1 MATAR
6 RDALAR
12 GGVERGARRA
22 VPAAGGATQLDRL
35 VPQGAGGQGREG
47 HRRRAERR
55 GLDDRRGVRVPQ
67 GDDDPDRSHG
77 RPYSGRARGAAG
89 AARGVG
95 VVTHRVVVADRVA
108 EGGLQLLAATPDV
121 EVASFAGKPREELE
135 RALAGAHA
143 LIVRSETRVTAELL
157 MRAPHLRVI
166 ARAGTGVDNI
176 DVPAA
181 TRRGIAVMNAPGAN
195 TVSAAEHAMGLLLAL
210 VRHIPWAAEAMRRGE
225 WDRKRFEGTELR
237 GKTIGIVGLG
247 RIGGHVAQVA
257 RAFGM
262 QLVGHD
268 PYLAPGRAAELQV
281 KLLPLDQLLRQADV
295 VTLHVAYTEQTHH
308 LINTERLQLMKPTA
322 VLINTARGELV
333 DEQAVAEAIK
343 TKRIAGAAIDVF
355 AVEPLPADSVLRQLP
370 GVILT
375 PHLAASTAEAQE
387 RVSLE
392 VCGAVREA
400 LVAGDLSFAINVP
413 GISGDLLRRLG
424 PLLDLARRLGRLA
437 LALVD
442 GPVQSVEVAY
452 GGKDEAAPRPVQV
465 AAVEG
470 LLSAMRVE
478 PVSLVNALLIAE
490 ERGIQH
496 ARKSGTPEPG
506 FETTVGVKL
515 ATERGRVRVTG
526 ALVGD
531 SHGRVIRIDDY
542 HVDVA
547 PEGWMLVIRN
557 RDVPGVI
564 GRVGTLLGQ
573 AGINIGSY
581 HQARRAA
588 PGTDA
593 LAAITV
599 DQPLT
604 NGVLE
609 HLGRAPDVLD
619 VRLVYFGE

>member
-1 MATAR
+1 MERAAGRAVRTAR
-6 RDALAR
+6 RT
-12 GGVERGARRA
+12 
-22 VPAAGGATQLDRL
+22 TQLDRVL
-35 VPQGAGGQGREG
+35 PEAARWHGLEDGRGRAQGG
-47 HRRRAERR
+47 
-55 GLDDRRGVRVPQ
+55 GLDDRCGVRVAQ
-67 GDDDPDRSHG
+67 GYHDPHRSHG
-77 RPYSGRARGAAG
+77 RPHGGGARGAARP
-89 AARGVG
+89 ARRAGR
-95 VVTHRVVVADRVA
+95 VTLRVVVADRVA
-108 EGGLQLLAATPDV
+108 EGGLQLLAATPDI
-121 EVASFAGKPREELE
+121 EVTSFAGKPREELE
-135 RALAGAHA
+135 RALGGADA
-143 LIVRSETRVTAELL
+143 LIVRSETRVTADLL
-157 MRAPHLRVI
+157 TRAPRLRVI

-237 GKTIGIVGLG
+237 GKTIGVVGLG
-247 RIGGHVAQVA
+247 RIGGHVGQLA

-262 QLVGHD
+262 QVVGHD
-268 PYLAPGRAAELQV
+268 PYLAPERAAELQV

-295 VTLHVAYTEQTHH
+295 VTLHVAHTEQTHH
-308 LINTERLQLMKPTA
+308 LINAERLRLMKPGA

-333 DEQAVAEAIK
+333 DEGALADAVRE
-343 TKRIAGAAIDVF
+343 KRIRGAAIDVF
-355 AVEPLPADSVLRQLP
+355 AVEPLPADSPLRQLDR
-370 GVILT
+370 VILT

-392 VCGAVREA
+392 VCTAVREA
-400 LVAGDLSFAINVP
+400 LLTGDLSFALNVP
-413 GISGDLLRRLG
+413 GLSGDLLRRLG

-442 GPVQSVEVAY
+442 GPVQAVEVAY
-452 GGKDEAAPRPVQV
+452 GGKDEAAPRPVLV

-470 LLSAMRVE
+470 LLSAMNVT

-496 ARKSGTPEPG
+496 ARKTGMPEPG

-515 ATERGRVRVTG
+515 ATAKSRVRVAG
-526 ALVGD
+526 ALVGN
-531 SHGRVIRIDDY
+531 SHGRVVRIDDY
-542 HVDVA
+542 HVDIA

-573 AGINIGSY
+573 SGINIGSY
-581 HQARRAA
+581 HQARRAT

-599 DQPLT
+599 DQALT
-604 NGVLE
+604 NGVLD
-609 HLGRAPDVLD
+609 HLGHAPDVLD
-619 VRLVYFGE
+619 VRLVHFGD

>member
-1 MATAR
+1 
-6 RDALAR
+6 
-12 GGVERGARRA
+12 
-22 VPAAGGATQLDRL
+22 
-35 VPQGAGGQGREG
+35 
-47 HRRRAERR
+47 
-55 GLDDRRGVRVPQ
+55 
-67 GDDDPDRSHG
+67 
-77 RPYSGRARGAAG
+77 
-89 AARGVG
+89 
-95 VVTHRVVVADRVA
+95 VTYRVVVADRLA
-108 EGGLQLLAATPDV
+108 EAGLKLLAATPEL
-121 EVASFAGKPREELE
+121 EVASVAGKPREQLE
-135 RALAGAHA
+135 PALAGAHA
-143 LIVRSETRVTAELL
+143 LIVRSETRVTADLL
-157 MRAPHLRVI
+157 TRAPNLLVI

-176 DVPAA
+176 DVHAA

-195 TVSAAEHAMGLLLAL
+195 TVSAAEHALGLLLGL
-210 VRHIPWAAEAMRRGE
+210 VRHIPWAAEAMRRGD

-247 RIGGHVAQVA
+247 RIGGHVAQIA

-262 QLVGHD
+262 QVLGHD
-268 PYLAPGRAAELQV
+268 PYLAPERAAELQV

-295 VTLHVAYTEQTHH
+295 VTLHVAHTEQTHH
-308 LINTERLQLMKPTA
+308 LINAERLKLMKPTA
-322 VLINTARGELV
+322 VLINTARGELL
-333 DEQAVAEAIK
+333 DETALAEAISA
-343 TKRIAGAAIDVF
+343 KRIGGAAIDVF
-355 AVEPLPADSVLRQLP
+355 AVEPLPADSPLRKLDR
-370 GVILT
+370 VILT

-392 VCGAVREA
+392 ICTAVRDA
-400 LVAGDLSFAINVP
+400 LLSSDLSFAINVP

-442 GPVQSVEVAY
+442 GPVTSVDVAY
-452 GGKDEAAPRPVQV
+452 GGKDEAAPRPVLM

-470 LLSAMRVE
+470 LLDAMNVE

-496 ARKSGTPEPG
+496 ARRTGAPEPG
-506 FETTVGVKL
+506 FETTIGVKL
-515 ATERGRVRVTG
+515 VTPRGRVRVAG
-526 ALVGD
+526 ALVGN
-531 SHGRVIRIDDY
+531 SHGRVVRIDDY
-542 HVDVA
+542 HVDVS
-547 PEGWMLVIRN
+547 PEGWMLVVRN

-588 PGTDA
+588 GGAGGDA

-609 HLGRAPDVLD
+609 HLGGAADVLE